1 MTRRIFPIF
10 PLIIMWS
17 ACNWVGVRSAVD
29 VLIINKSGKTLHNVQ
44 AVFGAHTCRWGVVV
58 EEGTAG
64 VMLYPHPITSD
75 VDFQWTEAGK
85 DHKRS
90 IDLRGIYPPGTSGRL
105 TFICYEGRTTVEF
118 VKQ

>member
-1 MTRRIFPIF
+1 
-10 PLIIMWS
+10 MWS

-29 VLIINKSGKTLHNVQ
+29 VLIINKSGKTLHHVQ